1 MTAIYIAFRNDSR
14 ATPLANDGIELLIH
28 LDTISA
34 IGEECG
40 LARLDDYIYMPSY
53 EIAEF
58 FREAGAT
65 DEEIEKANPVTWY
78 PAEEGRELMQGY
90 IATLNSYHS
99 ISETTRNKV
108 IPELESF
115 LEVFAILVEEGNEWH
130 FEYDL

>member
-14 ATPLANDGIELLIH
+14 ATALANDGIELLLH
-28 LDTISA
+28 LDAISA

-58 FREAGAT
+58 FREAGAS
-65 DEEIEKANPVTWY
+65 DEEIEKANPVAWY
-78 PAEEGRELMQGY
+78 PAEEGGELVKGY
-90 IATLNSYHS
+90 ITALSSYHS
-99 ISETTRNKV
+99 ISDTTRNKV

-115 LEVFAILVEEGNEWH
+115 LEIFAILVDEDNEWH